1 MCEEIQLQKTEM
13 YCLDS
18 VQMGI
23 TYLVCFELPL
33 SSKGSLNLGS
43 FRPVGPVI

>member
-1 MCEEIQLQKTEM
+1 MCEDIQPQKTEM
-13 YCLDS
+13 YCLNS

-33 SSKGSLNLGS
+33 SFQG
-43 FRPVGPVI
+43 